1 MYLKILNKSENLN
14 WPCMLE
20 MYVVI
25 PIKKYSTVL
34 PYLIMLFELIKLL
47 GSDAESVMVSL
58 SRMSIL

>member
-1 MYLKILNKSENLN
+1 MDLKILNKSENLY

-20 MYVVI
+20 MYVV

-34 PYLIMLFELIKLL
+34 PYLIMFFEFIKLL
-47 GSDAESVMVSL
+47 GLDAESVMVSL